1 MNYGNSVAMEAIKKG
16 FEVDFGPINMLRQ
29 TVLNLFQSSG
39 TVKSS
44 MRGLV

>member
-16 FEVDFGPINMLRQ
+16 FEVDLGPINKLRE
-29 TVLNLFQSSG
+29 TVLNLFQSSSS
-39 TVKSS
+39 VKSS